1 MTPTTLAALAAA
13 HDLFVVDQYG
23 VLHDGVRPYPG
34 APEALL
40 RLREAGA
47 RVAIL
52 SNSGKRA
59 AANEAR
65 LVALGF
71 DPRGW
76 DAFVSSGEVAHA
88 RLRLRPDLRR
98 VLVLARGDDGGLLEG
113 LPVERVER
121 APDADLVLISGS
133 EAPRTDLDA
142 YAARLA
148 PAAARGVPAWCVNP
162 DTTMLVPGGTAFGPG
177 RIARLYEEL
186 GGPVTWIGKPWP
198 EVYRAVAERFP
209 EASRPVA
216 IGDSIEHDIAG
227 GRAAGFA
234 TALVATGI
242 HAGMSEAALDA
253 EIAAHGGAA
262 PDYRLAAFAF

>member
-1 MTPTTLAALAAA
+1 MTPTTLPALAAA

-40 RLREAGA
+40 RVREGGA

-71 DPRGW
+71 DPGGW

-88 RLRLRPDLRR
+88 KLAATPDLRR
-98 VLVLARGDDGGLLEG
+98 CLVLARGDDGGLLDG
-113 LPVERVER
+113 LACRIVRR
-121 APDADLVLISGS
+121 AEEADLVLIAGS
-133 EAPRTDLDA
+133 EAPRLDLDD
-142 YAARLA
+142 YARRLS
-148 PAAARGVPAWCVNP
+148 PAAERGVPAWCVNP
-162 DTTMLVPGGTAFGPG
+162 DTTMLVPGGLAFGPG
-177 RIARLYEEL
+177 RIARLYEKL
-186 GGPVTWIGKPWP
+186 GGRVTWIGKPHP
-198 EVYRAVAERFP
+198 EIYRAVIDRFP
-209 EASRPVA
+209 DARRPVA
-216 IGDSIEHDIAG
+216 IGDSVEHDIVG

-234 TALVATGI
+234 TALVGTGI
-242 HAGMSEAALDA
+242 HAGLDERALAA
-253 EIAAHGGAA
+253 EIAAQGGAT